1 MSLPGTTIRLDSKD
15 RDDLRFNLRQH
26 RRRVEE
32 LYGGRSFYEL
42 SSDELNVARKI
53 IQRESQQAIA
63 PTFRPPSATTTS
75 TSSTSSGNGTT
86 SSSLPNAAKP
96 AGNGILSKLYA
107 QDKKIPT
114 ATNAAAEAATKAVP
128 SGSVPANFSMTAPKA
143 PPRPT
148 SRLHETS
155 SIRLVGNS
163 LIDHRQL
170 MINAQK
176 DLDNFKQKQQQQD
189 VVGQKRKLDQKEALL
204 AEVDALINRK
214 SSHDAEA
221 AEEWHQQYQNKL
233 KKLEKREFIQEKM
246 DTVQFVEVQAFQCR
260 QCEFH
265 VYPTYPTTCRDMGHS
280 VTEVTAI
287 KRFFECANCGARD
300 STLTNKANDHKHIPV
315 PPSWRCRCGQYR
327 WVVKGS
333 TKKLEHLTSMT
344 GDRLVTSA
352 SESTSRKESLEMAV
366 RVSQLSESR

>member
-1 MSLPGTTIRLDSKD
+1 MSVPGATIRLDSKD

-32 LYGGRSFYEL
+32 LYDGRSFYEL

-53 IQRESQQAIA
+53 IQRESQQPIA
-63 PTFRPPSATTTS
+63 PTFRPLSGTASSVGPSSNLSGAT
-75 TSSTSSGNGTT
+75 
-86 SSSLPNAAKP
+86 KP

-128 SGSVPANFSMTAPKA
+128 SGSVPASFSMTAPKVA
-143 PPRPT
+143 PRPT

-155 SIRLVGNS
+155 GIRLVGNS
-163 LIDHRQL
+163 LVDHHQL

-176 DLDNFKQKQQQQD
+176 DLDNFNQKKQRQD

-233 KKLEKREFIQEKM
+233 KKLEKREFIQEKL
-246 DTVQFVEVQAFQCR
+246 DTIQFIEVQAFQCR

-265 VYPTYPTTCRDMGHS
+265 VYPAYPTTCREMGHS
-280 VTEVTAI
+280 VSEVTAI
-287 KRFFECANCGARD
+287 KRFFECAHCGARD

-315 PPSWRCRCGQYR
+315 PPTWRCRCGQYR

-333 TKKLEHLTSMT
+333 TKKLEHMASLT